1 MDNIIGRSNWS
12 MSIAEIKGH
21 GEFHFSG
28 VLPSPCAI
36 HLISMF
42 ILWCFFWLES
52 RGSILRLTCNVCR
65 G

>member
-42 ILWCFFWLES
+42 GVFFWLES